1 MSDEDIVGAC
11 APEQESSPDEECEEA
26 HLMSWVQ
33 LLSELD
39 ALGLR
44 EHALCPAEAEI
55 SELFSVLGCDVV
67 ETMAAIVQ
75 RCTRVE
81 VAEVEMNDNC
91 GDQWIE
97 EHDDFL
103 LACEIQDRDE
113 EESKERA
120 LRDLQ
125 FAQELAAQDREEE
138 NDAESLALAQQ
149 LAAQACEGHL
159 MAAEDVKDDEKSVRA
174 AAEMMRE
181 LAENDVMSAEDG
193 LLRLAIELYLPDAE
207 EKVSIALAEQ
217 LEHQFRQES
226 LSQARADEIFAEREQ
241 ARWALED
248 MESRRRS
255 NRSPIEAAGS
265 GGVFGSAGG
274 WGEEPQQPDQTWDDM
289 LLAIEVENEE

>member
-1 MSDEDIVGAC
+1 
-11 APEQESSPDEECEEA
+11 
-26 HLMSWVQ
+26 MSWVQ

-75 RCTRVE
+75 RCARVE
-81 VAEVEMNDNC
+81 VAEVEMDDNC

-174 AAEMMRE
+174 AAENAGACGKRRHVCGGRSPQTGHRLV
-181 LAENDVMSAEDG
+181 LARRRGKGVDSTSGAAGAPVSAG
-193 LLRLAIELYLPDAE
+193 IA
-207 EKVSIALAEQ
+207 VSG
-217 LEHQFRQES
+217 S
-226 LSQARADEIFAEREQ
+226 
-241 ARWALED
+241 
-248 MESRRRS
+248 SRRDFCRAGAGTLGPRGYGITPPRKSLPNRS
-255 NRSPIEAAGS
+255 NRQW
-265 GGVFGSAGG
+265 
-274 WGEEPQQPDQTWDDM
+274 WGLRKCRWLGRGAPAT
-289 LLAIEVENEE
+289 